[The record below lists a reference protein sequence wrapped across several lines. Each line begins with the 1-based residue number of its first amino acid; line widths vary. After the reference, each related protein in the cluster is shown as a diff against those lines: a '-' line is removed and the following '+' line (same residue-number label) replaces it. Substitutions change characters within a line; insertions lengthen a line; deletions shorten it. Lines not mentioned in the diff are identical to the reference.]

1 MGKEVTNIILET
13 RKICVVPIVDL
24 AFVIDHCEEIVLVN
38 NFWSRIS
45 SDRSQSVQA
54 MTRS

>member
-24 AFVIDHCEEIVLVN
+24 AFVIDHCKEIVLVN